1 MNIYNRY
8 NILKNHIFT
17 QRYIDQHCTMLKWGC
32 IFGFDRDKKLYYK
45 LLHKIAK
52 FIFIKLKLLFIYKLN
67 KYKLKTEIFYIS

>member
-8 NILKNHIFT
+8 KILKNHIFM

-45 LLHKIAK
+45 ILHNISK
-52 FIFIKLKLLFIYKLN
+52 FIFIK
-67 KYKLKTEIFYIS
+67 SS